1 MSDDMR
7 EKVINAVSDCMHTI
21 IKDVSA
27 EDFRG
32 EASALMQKWVNEK
45 GRFDGNGI
53 VDALLWWQEVVS
65 ETNVFPLSRN

>member
-1 MSDDMR
+1 MSDDMK
-7 EKVINAVSDCMHTI
+7 EKVINAVSDCMHKI

-32 EASALMQKWVNEK
+32 EASALMQKWVNEN

-53 VDALLWWQEVVS
+53 VDALWWQDNVS
-65 ETNVFPLSRN
+65 DTNCFPLSRH